1 MAQPNLIRIGV
12 EGDLQELSMFGRR
25 YSERYLDGL
34 TREER
39 SASGKLRRD
48 VITRKK
54 GFLIAY
60 DDSDQDVVDRLTELF
75 EINDELQLEVTHM
88 ETIKTYTVL
97 MSPFEQERLLAV
109 WGGMWSGV
117 SMELLEV

>member
-12 EGDLQELSMFGRR
+12 VGDVQELSMFGRL
-25 YSERYLDGL
+25 YSEMWIGGL
-34 TREER
+34 TREDR

-48 VITRKK
+48 VLSRKK
-54 GFLIAY
+54 GFLISY
-60 DDSDQDVVDRLTELF
+60 DAADQDVVDRLNELF
-75 EINDELQLEVTHM
+75 MIDDELQLEVTHLGV
-88 ETIKTYTVL
+88 TKAYTVL